1 MRHIFEKYLKNQY
14 DRLEW
19 RALLVKLYEYDE
31 KGNLIKTHDER
42 KFTEAID
49 EVYNDLKKEYP
60 DFTLG
65 VVFFGLLEWSQ

>member
-1 MRHIFEKYLKNQY
+1 MKNQY

-19 RALLVKLYEYDE
+19 RALLVKLYEYDDNGKLIETHNE
-31 KGNLIKTHDER
+31 K

-65 VVFFGLLEWSQ
+65 VIFFGLLEWSQ

>member
-1 MRHIFEKYLKNQY
+1 M
-14 DRLEW
+14 
-19 RALLVKLYEYDE
+19 KLYEYDD
-31 KGNLIKTHDER
+31 KGNLIKTHEER

-60 DFTLG
+60 EFTLG